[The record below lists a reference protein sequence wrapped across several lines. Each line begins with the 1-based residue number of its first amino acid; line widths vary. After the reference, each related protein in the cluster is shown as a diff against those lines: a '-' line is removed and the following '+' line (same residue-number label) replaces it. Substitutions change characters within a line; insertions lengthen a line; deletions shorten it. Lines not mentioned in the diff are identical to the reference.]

1 MMEKKLT
8 DDVIS
13 PQVNIIYMYQSKI
26 EKNTVNNN
34 NKRTNKI
41 LINLLLKK
49 KYGMSINCAGCPLSL
64 YLP

>member
-34 NKRTNKI
+34 NNKRTNKI
-41 LINLLLKK
+41 LINLLLKQS
-49 KYGMSINCAGCPLSL
+49 MECL
-64 YLP
+64 

>member
-49 KYGMSINCAGCPLSL
+49 SMECL
-64 YLP
+64 